1 MTIGIVASGLH
12 AGEAVRKAVITAE
25 LLGRG
30 AIGGFTVF
38 ACMDGNGDVYHVWGQ
53 TGGVTALHIPPDW
66 LCASKAAVI
75 SSGPN
80 RPEPLVQF
88 LPGRDGL
95 GLVSGHRLPN
105 RPSSDTSHPTPL
117 NQRVLHLLA
126 DKATPQQAVDQVL
139 LANPEADA
147 GLLALS
153 ADGRIGFGN
162 TQRVSRRTDLGQGLL
177 VGDATAFAFLH
188 NSIYAS
194 DDLPAAL
201 SSVLAS
207 ALAQKTGL
215 QPQPLYEI
223 LHLTASVHMV
233 ASDTD
238 AVHVDAQWGIVRVD
252 TADPFL
258 RTARQQITLLYLGT
272 PVLQHGLVVGHLASE
287 VFSQVDAGAI
297 ALSPIA
303 IDNLALMRA
312 CDVSP

>member
-38 ACMDGNGDVYHVWGQ
+38 ACMDGNGDVHHVWGQ

-105 RPSSDTSHPTPL
+105 RPSGDTTHPTPL

-126 DKATPQQAVDQVL
+126 DQATPQQAVDEVL
-139 LANPEADA
+139 QANPEADA
-147 GLLALS
+147 GLLAINV
-153 ADGRIGFGN
+153 DGHIGFGN
-162 TQRVSRRTDLGQGLL
+162 TQRVNRRTDLGQGSL
-177 VGDATAFAFLH
+177 VGDAAAFAFLH

-201 SSVLAS
+201 NGVLTS
-207 ALAQKTGL
+207 ALAQKTGA
-215 QPQPLYEI
+215 QPQSLYEI
-223 LHLTASVHMV
+223 LHLTATVKMT
-233 ASDTD
+233 ASHTD
-238 AVHVDAQWGIVRVD
+238 AVHVNAQGGIVRVD

-272 PVLQHGLVVGHLASE
+272 PVLQHGLVVGHLVSE